1 MGFKRRR
8 SQIHSNNCSLTA
20 RKEAREETTYDTQV
34 GLNLDLNAQ
43 TICTSLTDIEA
54 RVLAMPIS
62 QIKEIKDFVS
72 QYTPWPQANWLN
84 FNENRHYNFLVFDTE
99 TNLVRT
105 PSPSTFCQWKTLN
118 SMLQGL
124 INLTFW
130 MLTSTKNAW
139 KRRVITYTTFSESYC
154 PFPELCVAVYRQS
167 QDHKNQ
173 TYQYSSHST

>member
-72 QYTPWPQANWLN
+72 QYTP
-84 FNENRHYNFLVFDTE
+84 
-99 TNLVRT
+99 
-105 PSPSTFCQWKTLN
+105 
-118 SMLQGL
+118 
-124 INLTFW
+124 
-130 MLTSTKNAW
+130 
-139 KRRVITYTTFSESYC
+139 
-154 PFPELCVAVYRQS
+154 
-167 QDHKNQ
+167 
-173 TYQYSSHST
+173 